1 MTQGPSRPRISVPNL
16 GPVLT
21 AAQIVST
28 IANINWKGLTKMG
41 GPIKEYWGRIVLVA
55 IAAVILGL
63 VLFDWRSVSHEKDLV
78 VKELV
83 AAQATIRVLEREK
96 AAELE
101 ARAVRAEQLAKLTE
115 EQVAALA
122 EVKEILDDNKDWANQ
137 PIPPALAERLRR

>member
-1 MTQGPSRPRISVPNL
+1 
-16 GPVLT
+16 
-21 AAQIVST
+21 
-28 IANINWKGLTKMG
+28 MG
-41 GPIKEYWGRIVLVA
+41 GPIKEYWGRIILVG
-55 IAAVILGL
+55 IAAVIAGL
-63 VLFDWRSVSHEKDLV
+63 ILFDWRSTAHEKDLV

-101 ARAVRAEQLAKLTE
+101 ARAVRAEMLSKLSE

>member
-1 MTQGPSRPRISVPNL
+1 MTQGPSRPKLALPNL

-21 AAQIVST
+21 IAQIVST
-28 IANINWKGLTKMG
+28 VANINWKGLRPMG
-41 GPIKEYWGRIVLVA
+41 GLVKEYWGRIILVGIASVVIGFVLY
-55 IAAVILGL
+55 
-63 VLFDWRSVSHEKDLV
+63 DWRAVTHEKELV
-78 VKELV
+78 VNELV

-101 ARAVRAEQLAKLTE
+101 ARAVRAEQLAKLSE

-122 EVKEILDDNKDWANQ
+122 EVKEILDENKDWANQ